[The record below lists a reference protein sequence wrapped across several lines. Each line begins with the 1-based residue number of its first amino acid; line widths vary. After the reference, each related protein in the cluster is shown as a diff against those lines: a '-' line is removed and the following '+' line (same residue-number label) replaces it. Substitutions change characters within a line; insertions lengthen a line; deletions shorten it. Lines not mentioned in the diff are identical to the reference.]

1 MRGGKI
7 IGRGLIGIVL
17 VLNFTTFGVKA
28 EDQQA
33 AAKEA
38 TRTAVEWLA
47 LVDDEKYKESWDAAS
62 PLLRNA
68 VTKQKFAQMSAA
80 ARKPLGKLVSRDLK
94 SAQYATSLP
103 GAPDGQ
109 YVVIRY
115 ATSFENKKSATET
128 ITPMLDKD
136 GKWRVSGYY
145 IK

>member
-17 VLNFTTFGVKA
+17 VLSFTTFGVKA

-47 LVDDEKYKESWDAAS
+47 LVDDGKYKESWDAAS

-68 VTKQKFAQMSAA
+68 VTKQKFAQISAG